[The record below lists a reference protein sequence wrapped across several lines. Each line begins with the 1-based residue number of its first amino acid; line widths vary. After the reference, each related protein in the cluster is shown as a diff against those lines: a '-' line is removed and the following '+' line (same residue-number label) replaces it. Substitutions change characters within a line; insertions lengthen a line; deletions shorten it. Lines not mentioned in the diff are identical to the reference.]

1 MDNFNLRKYLT
12 EGKLLKEEYTY
23 NEFIK
28 DNFPRINVKK
38 EEIGIKPALKALGVE
53 SGDEIEELT
62 NTMDSTNTALYLT
75 NAKENGYLKELP
87 IRSEYFEKA
96 YLGKWKNGETIVVF
110 SDGWDEF
117 VYIRKSLAEDI
128 QLSEDVGLI
137 ANIALGVAGGLAG
150 LYAVVKGAKWVKNEL
165 GYAAYLIARN
175 MEGKAR
181 EASLQKYEDEIKS
194 IIVKFDGDSQLA
206 SMYEA
211 LPEEKGAERTKQLKT
226 IADYIKSKLSEEEL
240 EYFTDISSMLRTGG
254 LADNP
259 RITRRSDGSIV

>member
-117 VYIRKSLAEDI
+117 VYFRKSLAEGKLNENKDTI
-128 QLSEDVGLI
+128 SQLIMLLSNAI
-137 ANIALGVAGGLAG
+137 PLADD
-150 LYAVVKGAKWVKNEL
+150 L
-165 GYAAYLIARN
+165 
-175 MEGKAR
+175 M
-181 EASLQKYEDEIKS
+181 EDEN
-194 IIVKFDGDSQLA
+194 VGEMYDFVELSQ
-206 SMYEA
+206 
-211 LPEEKGAERTKQLKT
+211 QLENFVNDLKN
-226 IADYIKSKLSEEEL
+226 L
-240 EYFTDISSMLRTGG
+240 
-254 LADNP
+254 
-259 RITRRSDGSIV
+259 

>member
-1 MDNFNLRKYLT
+1 MDNFDLRKYLT

-23 NEFIK
+23 NEFIR

-87 IRSEYFEKA
+87 IKSEYFEKA

-117 VYIRKSLAEDI
+117 VYFRKSLAEGK
-128 QLSEDVGLI
+128 LNENTPSEV
-137 ANIALGVAGGLAG
+137 
-150 LYAVVKGAKWVKNEL
+150 
-165 GYAAYLIARN
+165 
-175 MEGKAR
+175 
-181 EASLQKYEDEIKS
+181 
-194 IIVKFDGDSQLA
+194 
-206 SMYEA
+206 
-211 LPEEKGAERTKQLKT
+211 
-226 IADYIKSKLSEEEL
+226 
-240 EYFTDISSMLRTGG
+240 FTDAELDMASEMLMDMFDKLG
-254 LADNP
+254 LENNVEK
-259 RITRRSDGSIV
+259 SDALFDFIKGWFETLDFTN

>member
-1 MDNFNLRKYLT
+1 MDNFDLRKYLT

-23 NEFIK
+23 NEFIR

-87 IRSEYFEKA
+87 IKSEYFEKA

-117 VYIRKSLAEDI
+117 VYFRKSLAEGKLNENKDTI
-128 QLSEDVGLI
+128 SQLIMLLSNAI
-137 ANIALGVAGGLAG
+137 PLADD
-150 LYAVVKGAKWVKNEL
+150 L
-165 GYAAYLIARN
+165 
-175 MEGKAR
+175 M
-181 EASLQKYEDEIKS
+181 EDEN
-194 IIVKFDGDSQLA
+194 VGEMYDFVELSQ
-206 SMYEA
+206 
-211 LPEEKGAERTKQLKT
+211 QLENFVNDLKN
-226 IADYIKSKLSEEEL
+226 L
-240 EYFTDISSMLRTGG
+240 
-254 LADNP
+254 
-259 RITRRSDGSIV
+259 